1 MPNTS
6 PNSPAPSQNPSTC
19 PEDSASTTTTWP
31 DDGASTS
38 WTRDDPGR
46 GSPLSPEASMP
57 DVDETV
63 LTVGPGDGGGGRDS
77 PATERSPTLSPG
89 EAGSRETPVPDE
101 NEEGGG
107 GDADSVRW
115 RSPERVMEDRE
126 LDFREE
132 PGHASVSMGPE
143 YSSLRVCVVCLTGC
157 PVLLS
162 QFLC

>member
-19 PEDSASTTTTWP
+19 PEDSVSTTTAWP

-38 WTRDDPGR
+38 WARDAER
-46 GSPLSPEASMP
+46 SPSPTTSMP
-57 DVDETV
+57 DLDPAVDEAV
-63 LTVGPGDGGGGRDS
+63 LTVVGGGRDS
-77 PATERSPTLSPG
+77 PATDRSATLSPG
-89 EAGSRETPVPDE
+89 EAGSRGTPVPDE

-115 RSPERVMEDRE
+115 RSPERVENGG

-132 PGHASVSMGPE
+132 GGYSAVSMGPD
-143 YSSLRVCVVCLTGC
+143 YSSLRVGA
-157 PVLLS
+157 
-162 QFLC
+162 